1 MKEEDSHAALTAYK
15 TQMRVIFTLS
25 LTTGEG
31 TCDAAAWRGVTVEG
45 PRDAV

>member
-1 MKEEDSHAALTAYK
+1 MPAIA
-15 TQMRVIFTLS
+15 TLS

-31 TCDAAAWRGVTVEG
+31 TRDAAWRGVTVEG